1 MKIMTIKN
9 TNRKMILVDTS
20 VIINYLKDQKTEAV
34 EQFEYILDKSLLYG
48 INTFIYQEVL
58 QGAKTDKKYNLLKE
72 YFEIIPL
79 YHLKYSKESYEQAA
93 LINIRCREKGIT
105 ISSTIDLSIA
115 ETAIE
120 NDLYLLHD
128 DNDFIN
134 MAKVIKELKLYE

>member
-1 MKIMTIKN
+1 
-9 TNRKMILVDTS
+9 MILVDTS
-20 VIINYLKDQKTEAV
+20 VIIAYLKNQNIRSV
-34 EQFEYILDKSLLYG
+34 EQFEYILDKSLPYG

-58 QGAKTDKKYNLLKE
+58 QGAKTNKEYNLLKA
-72 YFEIIPL
+72 YFETIPL
-79 YHLKYSKESYEQAA
+79 YYLKYGKKSYEQAA
-93 LINIRCREKGIT
+93 LINIRCRQKGIT
-105 ISSTIDLSIA
+105 ISSTIDLLIA

>member
-1 MKIMTIKN
+1 
-9 TNRKMILVDTS
+9 MILVDTS
-20 VIINYLKDQKTEAV
+20 VLINYLKDQKTEAV
-34 EQFEYILDKSLLYG
+34 KQFEYILEKTLPYG
-48 INTFIYQEVL
+48 INTFIYQEIL
-58 QGAKTDKKYNLLKE
+58 QGAKTNKEYNILKE

-93 LINIRCREKGIT
+93 LINIRCRENGIT
-105 ISSTIDLSIA
+105 IRSMIDLLIA

-128 DNDFIN
+128 DNDFMN